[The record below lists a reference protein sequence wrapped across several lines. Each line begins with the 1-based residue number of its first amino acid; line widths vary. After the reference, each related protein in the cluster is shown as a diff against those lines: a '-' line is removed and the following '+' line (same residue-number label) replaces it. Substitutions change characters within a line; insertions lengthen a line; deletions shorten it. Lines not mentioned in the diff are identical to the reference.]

1 MSGNDF
7 GTKGNGS
14 FLLKDAEVHGNV
26 KSDKDVCLEGF
37 IEGDVHSAGRIVV
50 AALAKVDGDVYCEEL
65 LLNGLITGNAH
76 VNNQTELGEYAV
88 IKGHLITTGLQIHP
102 DAKIGKGLRLRE
114 RNSNKKQ

>member
-1 MSGNDF
+1 MGGNDF

-26 KSDKDVCLEGF
+26 KSDKDVYLEGF
-37 IEGDVHSAGRIVV
+37 IEGDVHSAGRIIVT
-50 AALAKVDGDVYCEEL
+50 ALAKVDGDIYCEEL
-65 LLNGLITGNAH
+65 LLNGTITGNAH
-76 VNNQTELGEYAV
+76 VNNLAQLGEYAV

-114 RNSNKKQ
+114 KKSNKKQ